1 MELQIDTSNHRF
13 DKQDMESRQQFFV
26 AGFLFSFH
34 PLLLRKALRQELLLK
49 GSICVCSAH
58 GKRKNPNED
67 LVRRVIFPFVMLTG
81 RKNALMTPKCQN

>member
-49 GSICVCSAH
+49 ILADSGHFCGLLPLWMCLGELSL
-58 GKRKNPNED
+58 EL
-67 LVRRVIFPFVMLTG
+67 LVKAFLHPGHLKG
-81 RKNALMTPKCQN
+81 QTPLWM